1 MNTNY
6 STNSKHDSGWAF
18 EVYGPFSRVI
28 AVFPIGGEEGFTL
41 ETHHAAAERAR
52 KLCLKLN
59 QQGRKAWVRLK
70 Q

>member
-1 MNTNY
+1 MATNNT
-6 STNSKHDSGWAF
+6 TSKYNQASVWAF

-28 AVFPIGGEEGFTL
+28 AMFPIGEE
-41 ETHHAAAERAR
+41 ETHHAAAENAR
-52 KLCLKLN
+52 KLCFKLN